1 MPYNIL
7 FILLSVTG
15 LFMQN
20 QGSVQCILNMKH
32 YNSTPQ
38 RVADMPRFTIVPTD
52 KTLFDF
58 NNVEKLS
65 NCAIL
70 FEKGIP
76 EEVLEELRSK
86 GHVCKYG
93 YNRVYYVFGTVS
105 LIRSRIDTRTGKRV
119 LSAACDGRTD
129 GQACGY

>member
-1 MPYNIL
+1 
-7 FILLSVTG
+7 
-15 LFMQN
+15 
-20 QGSVQCILNMKH
+20 
-32 YNSTPQ
+32 
-38 RVADMPRFTIVPTD
+38 MPRFTIVPTD

-76 EEVLEELRSK
+76 EEVLEDLRSK

-105 LIRSRIDTRTGKRV
+105 FIRSRIDTRTGKRV
-119 LSAACDGRTD
+119 LGAACDGRTD